1 MLVHKARK
9 EGSFWGRCP
18 PDMPVRMFTAMGLR
32 DLEAAGS
39 RLGEDTSTG
48 EDGLGRKSPKAG

>member
-1 MLVHKARK
+1 MSPV
-9 EGSFWGRCP
+9 
-18 PDMPVRMFTAMGLR
+18 MPVRMFTAMGLR

-48 EDGLGRKSPKAG
+48 EYGLGRKSPEAG